1 MKSQQKGVIDMNNKG
16 KITLGNEESKI
27 YIKNGS
33 INIEEPMTKTIRFD
47 TDIYEI
53 SYIDVKN
60 GVIHFTKKEQSE

>member
-1 MKSQQKGVIDMNNKG
+1 MNNKG
-16 KITLGNEESKI
+16 KITLGNEESKF

-60 GVIHFTKKEQSE
+60 GVIHFTKKEQSEWT